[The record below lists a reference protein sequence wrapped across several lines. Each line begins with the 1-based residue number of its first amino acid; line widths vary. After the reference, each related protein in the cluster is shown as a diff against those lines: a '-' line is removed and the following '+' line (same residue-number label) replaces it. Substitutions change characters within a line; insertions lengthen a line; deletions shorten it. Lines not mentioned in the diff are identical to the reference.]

1 MNTKL
6 KSIVLGITAFV
17 VLTGIIAFAS
27 AENDNRVC
35 NEVVININ
43 NQLNNHFIDV
53 NDVLSLVNDNGASAV
68 IGESFGRINVRS
80 IEERVKMEPFIRDAE
95 IFRDHKGNL
104 VVNVD
109 QRKPVARIIR
119 SDGPDAYIADDGYI
133 LPVSEKFSAR
143 VVLVSGTDMKGLSE
157 SVTIAEGEYEQLFEM
172 INYINSNEFFKA
184 QIAQINFENEDEVVL
199 YPQMTKQLI
208 DFGTLEHMEAK
219 FKKLMI
225 FYKQILPRKG
235 WNVYKRVNLKY
246 NDQIICE

>member
-27 AENDNRVC
+27 TENDNRVC

-43 NQLNNHFIDV
+43 NQLNNHFIDE

-143 VVLVSGTDMKGLSE
+143 VVLISGTDMKGLSE
-157 SVTIAEGEYEQLFEM
+157 SMTIAEGEYEQLFEM
-172 INYINSNEFFKA
+172 INYINNNEFFKA